1 MKEKNNLIRFSILAL
16 FSCAFYVF
24 WVFSVAYQSSF
35 IKGFDKLFISLIAN
49 QNKIELFILKHL
61 TVLANTPVVIGYT
74 VVLVIF
80 LLLKKK
86 YALASFSTFVM
97 VTANGNNWLLK
108 HIVQRP
114 RPTVPHLVT
123 ATGYSFP
130 SGHSAGSMSICL
142 VLIVIVIVLMKKGI
156 LKRLLLIILPI
167 LPFIIGMSRIYVHV
181 HYPSDVVG
189 GFIEAITFFL
199 LGLLIFRTKIT
210 QQKKVRD

>member
-1 MKEKNNLIRFSILAL
+1 MKEKNNLIRFSILTL

-24 WVFSVAYQSSF
+24 WVFSVAYQANF

-49 QNKIELFILKHL
+49 QNKTELFILKHL

-86 YALASFSTFVM
+86 YALAGFSTFVM
-97 VTANGNNWLLK
+97 AFANGNNWLLK

-114 RPTVPHLVT
+114 RPTVPHLVK

-142 VLIVIVIVLMKKGI
+142 VLFIVVLVLMKKGI

-167 LPFIIGMSRIYVHV
+167 IPFIIGMSRIYVHV

-189 GFIEAITFFL
+189 RFIEAITFFL
-199 LGLLIFRTKIT
+199 LGLLIFQSRLFK
-210 QQKKVRD
+210 Q